1 MTSSVMNSIT
11 LVGISDLH
19 GYLPN
24 LDELPNGDVLCICG
38 DIVPLDIQNY
48 FHESVSWLGQT
59 FLPWVEDTP
68 YDHVVLIGGNHDKVL
83 DTVYTDDNSVIR
95 DFLVPPSKMHY
106 LLDSGIE
113 IEGWSFWGSP
123 WCPNLKNWAFYA
135 PRHDLMEKFSGIPE
149 GTDILLTHCAPKV
162 MDYGVSLD
170 HIGLGRV
177 DYGCKELADAIKE
190 KKPRACLFGHIH
202 SGDHRPRELD
212 GTTYCNV
219 SLLNEMYRPTFKP
232 TVLTINK

>member
-1 MTSSVMNSIT
+1 MTSSAMNSIT

-19 GYLPN
+19 GHLPDLN
-24 LDELPNGDVLCICG
+24 KLPNGDVLCICG
-38 DIVPLDIQNY
+38 DIVPLDVQNH
-48 FHESVSWLGQT
+48 FRESISWLGQT

-68 YDHVVLIGGNHDKVL
+68 YDHVILIGGNHDKVL
-83 DTVYTDDNSVIR
+83 DTVYTETNVIR
-95 DFLVPPSKMHY
+95 EMLVPPTKLYY
-106 LLDSGIE
+106 LMDSGIE
-113 IEGWSFWGSP
+113 IDGWNFWGTP
-123 WCPNLKNWAFYA
+123 WCPHLKNWAFYA
-135 PRHDLMEKFSGIPE
+135 CHDELVEKFSDIPDD
-149 GTDILLTHCAPKV
+149 TDILLTHCAPKI

-177 DYGCKELADAIKE
+177 DYGCQELAEAIKE
-190 KKPRACLFGHIH
+190 KKPKVNLFGHIH
-202 SGDHRPRELD
+202 SGDHRPKEIE